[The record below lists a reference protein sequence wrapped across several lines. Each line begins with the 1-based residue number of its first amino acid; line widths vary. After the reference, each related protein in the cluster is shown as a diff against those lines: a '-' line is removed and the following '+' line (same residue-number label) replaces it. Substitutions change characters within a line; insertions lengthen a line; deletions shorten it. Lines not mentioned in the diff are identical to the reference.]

1 MGIMAENTA
10 KANKG
15 VFAATVTSN
24 RQIGRR
30 FYRLGFDL
38 KGAATEAFA
47 NYKAGQFVQMDLS
60 GAALPAAEGIAEE
73 FRDAASKKTI
83 LRRPFSFAD
92 FTVKPGKTS
101 GEILYCVVGASTV
114 RMTTLRSGDTVSIVG
129 PLGNG
134 FWVPEGKKL
143 AILVSGGIGTGPL
156 IHLAKV
162 LTSNHSGIE
171 PIAFAGAKTKEDLPF
186 EGKLDRIAQDLGFSL
201 GEYARYGIRSQV
213 ATDDG
218 SVGFAGL
225 VADCMAEWIK
235 QNNPNPRETI
245 IYSCGPTAMLA
256 RIAKTAA
263 ERNID
268 CQLST
273 EEMMACGIGVCQGC
287 AVACKGANP
296 NETIYKLCCKD
307 GPVFEGK
314 DLVFNA

>member
-1 MGIMAENTA
+1 MAETTV
-10 KANKG
+10 KASKG

-30 FYRLGFDL
+30 FYRLGLDL
-38 KGAATEAFA
+38 KSPAADMFA

-60 GAALPAAEGIAEE
+60 TTALPAAEAIAEE
-73 FRDAASKKTI
+73 FRDAASKKII

-92 FTVKPGKTS
+92 FTVKPGKAS
-101 GEILYCVVGASTV
+101 GEILYCVVGPSTV
-114 RMTTLRSGDTVSIVG
+114 RMTTLRGGDTVSIIG

-134 FWVPEGKKL
+134 FTFPAGKKL

-162 LTSNHSGIE
+162 LTSNHSGVE

-225 VADCMAEWIK
+225 VTDCMAEWVK
-235 QNNPNPRETI
+235 QNNPNSKETI
-245 IYSCGPTAMLA
+245 IYSCGPTAMLE
-256 RIAKTAA
+256 RIAKAAA

-268 CQLST
+268 CQLSM
-273 EEMMACGIGVCQGC
+273 EEMMACGIGVCQCC
-287 AVACKGANP
+287 AVGCRGANP

-314 DLVFNA
+314 DLVFSV

>member
-1 MGIMAENTA
+1 
-10 KANKG
+10 
-15 VFAATVTSN
+15 
-24 RQIGRR
+24 
-30 FYRLGFDL
+30 
-38 KGAATEAFA
+38 
-47 NYKAGQFVQMDLS
+47 MDLS
-60 GAALPAAEGIAEE
+60 GTALPAAEAVPEE
-73 FRDAASKKTI
+73 FRDAVSKKII

-92 FTVKPGKTS
+92 FAVKVGRIS

-114 RMTTLRSGDTVSIVG
+114 RMTTLRGGDTVSIVG

-134 FWVPEGKKL
+134 YWVPEGKKL
-143 AILVSGGIGTGPL
+143 AIFVSGGIGTGPL
-156 IHLAKV
+156 LHLAKA
-162 LTSNHSGIE
+162 LTNEHANIE
-171 PIAFAGAKTKEDLPF
+171 AIAFAGAKAKKDLPF

-225 VADCMAEWIK
+225 VTDCMSEWIK

-245 IYSCGPTAMLA
+245 IYSCGPTAMLQ
-256 RIAKTAA
+256 RIAKSAA

-268 CQLST
+268 CQLSM
-273 EEMMACGIGVCQGC
+273 EEMMACGIGVCQCC
-287 AVACKGANP
+287 AVECKSANS

-314 DLVFNA
+314 DLVFGS

>member
-1 MGIMAENTA
+1 MAENTT
-10 KANKG
+10 KASKG

-30 FYRLGFDL
+30 FYRLGLDL
-38 KGAATEAFA
+38 KGSAAEVFA
-47 NYKAGQFVQMDLS
+47 GYKAGQFVQIDLS
-60 GAALPAAEGIAEE
+60 GTALPPQEAIAEE
-73 FRDAASKKTI
+73 LRDTSSRNII

-92 FTVKPGKTS
+92 FTVKVGRIS
-101 GEILYCVVGASTV
+101 AEILYGVVGPSTV
-114 RMTTLRSGDTVSIVG
+114 RMTTLRSGDTVSVIG

-143 AILVSGGIGTGPL
+143 AMLISGGIGTGPL
-156 IHLAKV
+156 LYLAKS
-162 LTSNHSGIE
+162 LTNNYAGIE

-186 EGKLDRIAQDLGFSL
+186 EGKLDRIAQDLGFSV

-225 VADCMAEWIK
+225 VTDCMAEWIR
-235 QNNPNPRETI
+235 QNNPNPREMI
-245 IYSCGPTAMLA
+245 IYSCGPLAMLE
-256 RIAKTAA
+256 RIAKVTT

-268 CQLST
+268 CQLSM
-273 EEMMACGIGVCQGC
+273 EEMMACGIGVCQCC

-307 GPVFEGK
+307 GPVFDAK
-314 DLVFNA
+314 DLVINS

>member
-1 MGIMAENTA
+1 MAENTV
-10 KANKG
+10 KASKG
-15 VFAATVTSN
+15 AFAATVTVN

-30 FYRLGFDL
+30 FYRLGLDL
-38 KGAATEAFA
+38 KGPAADVFA

-60 GAALPAAEGIAEE
+60 GTALPPVEAIPEE
-73 FRDAASKKTI
+73 FRDAASKKII

-92 FTVKPGKTS
+92 FTVKVGRIS
-101 GEILYCVVGASTV
+101 GEILYCVVGSSTV
-114 RMTTLRSGDTVSIVG
+114 RMTTLRGGDTVSIVG

-156 IHLAKV
+156 LHLAKV
-162 LTSNHSGIE
+162 LTSNHSGVE
-171 PIAFAGAKTKEDLPF
+171 PIAFAGAKAKEDLPF

-225 VADCMAEWIK
+225 VTDCMAEWIK

-245 IYSCGPTAMLA
+245 IYSCGPTAMLQ
-256 RIAKTAA
+256 RIAKVAA
-263 ERNID
+263 EQNID
-268 CQLST
+268 CQLSM
-273 EEMMACGIGVCQGC
+273 EEMMACGIGVCQCC
-287 AVACKGANP
+287 AVECKAANP

-314 DLVFNA
+314 DLVFSS